1 MVNTLSSG
9 HSMNFVIRTAAAVV
23 AVCATWFPGRC
34 LAQIELRDVT
44 AETGI
49 TFRHD
54 DGHAGNYHIIE
65 FLSAGLATFDYD
77 SDGLID
83 IYFLNG
89 RPLPGRKNTD
99 PPLRNALYRN
109 LGNWRFADVTR
120 RAGVDGGDG
129 YGLGVAV
136 GDYNNDGHPDL
147 YLNNY
152 GPNILYRNNGDGTFT
167 DVTAKAGVGR
177 GNRAGAGACFLDID
191 EDGFLDLYVANYVQ
205 GATDPHQV
213 QTRMGYPMYP
223 GPRSYK
229 PERHHLFR
237 NNGDGT
243 FTDVTEKS
251 GILPHVAPGM
261 GMIAADYDNDG
272 HTDILV
278 GNDEDPNFLFHND
291 GHGHFQE
298 VALAAG
304 VGYDFAGTAH
314 GSMGVE
320 CGDVDRDGLLDFF
333 ITSYHQELPILFRN
347 LGRGMFDDVTVR
359 TGANKGTSN
368 AVKWGTA
375 LADLDNDGDL
385 DIVVACG
392 GLQPFGEKFDDMT
405 AYLDRPIILKNLLS
419 ETGKLQFVNVS
430 DEALAGVKVKASG
443 RGLAID
449 DLDNDGD
456 LDIVILNSRGPPTI
470 LRNMLN
476 EHGSKNHW
484 IQIQLRG
491 TKSNRDGVG
500 ARVRVTAGDLVQIDE
515 VHAGRSYQSHFGSR
529 LHFGL
534 GSHDIVDRIEVSWIG
549 GGVDVLKDVRPDRLL
564 TIVEGSAKASDPV
577 PNVRRP
583 IKK

>member
-1 MVNTLSSG
+1 MSKTKSDFSRRKFVVTTLASG
-9 HSMNFVIRTAAAVV
+9 LALAVEPVSAA
-23 AVCATWFPGRC
+23 TIETE
-34 LAQIELRDVT
+34 IELRDVT

-77 SDGLID
+77 GDGLID

-89 RPLPGRKNTD
+89 RPLPGRKTPV

-109 LGNWRFADVTR
+109 LGNWRFVDVTR
-120 RAGVDGGDG
+120 QAGVDGGDG
-129 YGLGVAV
+129 YGLGVVV

-167 DVTAKAGVGR
+167 DVTEKAGVGR
-177 GNRAGAGACFLDID
+177 GNLCGAGACFLDID
-191 EDGFLDLYVANYVQ
+191 EDGYLDLYVANYVQ
-205 GATDPHQV
+205 GATEPRPV

-243 FTDVTEKS
+243 FTDVTAKS
-251 GILPHVAPGM
+251 GILPHAAPGM

-278 GNDEDPNFLFHND
+278 GIDEEPNFLFHND
-291 GHGHFQE
+291 GQGHFRE
-298 VALAAG
+298 VALEAG
-304 VGYDFAGTAH
+304 VAYDFVGSAH

-333 ITSYHQELPILFRN
+333 ITSYHQESPILFQN
-347 LGRGMFDDVTVR
+347 LGHGFFDDVTNR
-359 TGANKGTSN
+359 TGANKNTYN
-368 AVKWGTA
+368 PVKWGTA
-375 LADLDNDGDL
+375 LVDLNNDGDL
-385 DIVVACG
+385 DIVIACG
-392 GLQPFGEKFDDMT
+392 HLQPFGEKIADSS
-405 AYLDRPIILKNLLS
+405 ANLDRPIILQNLLS

-430 DEALAGVKVKASG
+430 EKVLAGLKVRGSG
-443 RGLAID
+443 RGLAVD

-456 LDIVILNSRGPPTI
+456 LDIVILNSNGPPTI

-476 EHGSKNHW
+476 ENGCKNHW
-484 IQIQLRG
+484 IQMQLRG

-534 GSHDIVDRIEVSWIG
+534 GTHDVVDRIEVSWIG
-549 GGVDVLKDVRPDRLL
+549 GGVDVLENVRPDRLL
-564 TIVEGSAKASDPV
+564 TIVEGSAKPSGPV

-583 IKK
+583 K

>member
-1 MVNTLSSG
+1 MANKLFPAGATTFL
-9 HSMNFVIRTAAAVV
+9 IRAAAAVV
-23 AVCATWFPGRC
+23 GSCAIWFPGGC
-34 LAQIELRDVT
+34 FAQIEFRDVT

-77 SDGLID
+77 GDGKID

-89 RPLPGRKNTD
+89 RPLPGRTPPD

-109 LGNWRFADVTR
+109 LGNWRFVDVTR
-120 RAGVDGGDG
+120 QAGVDGGDG
-129 YGLGVAV
+129 YGLGVVV
-136 GDYNNDGHPDL
+136 GDYNNSGHPSL

-191 EDGFLDLYVANYVQ
+191 EDGYLDLYVANYVQ
-205 GATDPHQV
+205 EATKPRPV
-213 QTRMGYPMYP
+213 QTRMGYPIYP
-223 GPRSYK
+223 GPKSYK

-237 NNGDGT
+237 NNGDET
-243 FTDVTEKS
+243 FTDVTAKS

-261 GMIAADYDNDG
+261 GMIAVDYDNDG

-278 GNDEDPNFLFHND
+278 GNDEYPNFLLHND

-304 VGYDFAGTAH
+304 VAYDGQGTAH

-320 CGDVDRDGLLDFF
+320 CGDVDRDGYLDFF
-333 ITSYHQELPILFRN
+333 ITSYHQELPILYRN
-347 LGRGMFDDVTVR
+347 LGKGLFEDVTMR
-359 TGANKGTSN
+359 TGVHKSTYNP
-368 AVKWGTA
+368 VKWGCA

-385 DIVVACG
+385 DIVIACG
-392 GLQPFGEKFDDMT
+392 HLQPFGEKFSDSSL
-405 AYLDRPIILKNLLS
+405 YLDRPIILKNLLS
-419 ETGKLQFVNVS
+419 ETGKLQFVDVS
-430 DEALAGVKVKASG
+430 DQALAGVTFRGSG
-443 RGLAID
+443 RGIAID

-476 EHGSKNHW
+476 ERGSKNHW
-484 IQIQLRG
+484 IQVQLHG
-491 TKSNRDGVG
+491 VKSNRDGVG

-534 GSHDIVDRIEVSWIG
+534 GKHDIVDCIEVSWIG
-549 GGVDVLKDVRPDRLL
+549 GGVDVLENVRPDRLL
-564 TIVEGSAKASDPV
+564 TIVEGSAKPRGPV
-577 PNVRRP
+577 PNVRQP
-583 IKK
+583 K